1 MQILLPVTYDGV
13 LEAMKQDLLAIISCA
28 DNGAKLTEETVADAA
43 NIPAYRV
50 RAELKR
56 LGIETLTREA
66 AIVFIARRNEE
77 AVLRLADMYRNTVAQ
92 NNRDRVSIDSLIQR
106 INAAE
111 NKAEEQEQEIS
122 VKSKEA
128 KLLAKRIVYEHKLP
142 QFKHSPVSASE
153 LAEWAGVQLAPLVA
167 KIMNAKHLH
176 ELMELF
182 PFPEDNPTMSATGA
196 IVAAR
201 TFKLRAAS

>member
-28 DNGAKLTEETVADAA
+28 DSGAKLTEETVADAA

-111 NKAEEQEQEIS
+111 NKAEAQEQEIS

-128 KLLAKRIVYEHKLP
+128 KLLAKLP

-153 LAEWAGVQLAPLVA
+153 LAEWAGVPLAPLVE
-167 KIMNAKHLH
+167 KIMNEKHLH
-176 ELMELF
+176 EKMELF
-182 PFPEDNPTMSATGA
+182 PFPEDNPTMSAEGA
-196 IVAAR
+196 IVAAK